1 MNFRYMYCD
10 DVKLEADTVLATLY
24 VAKKYIVPHLAR
36 ACVTFLETSLN
47 AKNACLL
54 LSQSRLFEEPD
65 LMQRCWEVID
75 AQVSPPGKLKSKKQ
89 RQSCGATVGG
99 CSSDNQCIYRALSWN
114 SEEDSLSL
122 DNQLQR
128 WQGCQQ
134 IDDEILDYSISCSD
148 FQSLRCCSNKQ
159 LLFASYPLSLSE
171 SNCFLF
177 DVKLNNPAKQQFSS
191 LCRTRSEPQFFDAR
205 LDVEVIQN
213 ITYKDCFTDEFSKDS
228 DNNYDINAAYCNNC
242 EEPISLLTRVNLDGY
257 KN

>member
-1 MNFRYMYCD
+1 MYCD

-75 AQVSPPGKLKSKKQ
+75 AQVSPSKLKSNTTSGGK
-89 RQSCGATVGG
+89 RQTP
-99 CSSDNQCIYRALSWN
+99 CSENQCIYRALSWN
-114 SEEDSLSL
+114 SEEDSLSE
-122 DNQLQR
+122 NQLQR

-134 IDDEILDYSISCSD
+134 IDDEILDSSCSD
-148 FQSLRCCSNKQ
+148 FQSLRFNNK

-177 DVKLNNPAKQQFSS
+177 DIKLNNPPRQHFSLS
-191 LCRTRSEPQFFDAR
+191 RTRSEPHFFDGK
-205 LDVEVIQN
+205 LDIEVIQN
-213 ITYKDCFTDEFSKDS
+213 ITYKDSFTEDCKDS
-228 DNNYDINAAYCNNC
+228 ENNYDINNYCNKC
-242 EEPISLLTRVNLDGY
+242 EEPMNLRYNINSY